1 MITLTAGYFGGDFL
15 KLCFL
20 FFLFFFFLRI
30 ETSQVTTK

>member
-20 FFLFFFFLRI
+20 FFCFFFLRI